1 MSKTKSKILATSR
14 RLFNE
19 KGYADVTIRMIAL
32 ELKMSS
38 GNLNYHFKKRA
49 DILEALYFEMV
60 EEFDKRVENLG
71 TTKITLK
78 SAKEDI
84 SRSMERMMD
93 YQFFWTDFYNLL
105 RLNEKIERHYKEV
118 YEARVNGYRYLFQ
131 VFIEGGVMREFEFN
145 TEQEFLIERMIGF
158 SNTWL
163 YNSSVYDRKVDA
175 DYISDQA
182 NNLMSMLYPYLSDS
196 GKVEYRKLFPTY
208 FT

>member
-1 MSKTKSKILATSR
+1 
-14 RLFNE
+14 
-19 KGYADVTIRMIAL
+19 
-32 ELKMSS
+32 
-38 GNLNYHFKKRA
+38 
-49 DILEALYFEMV
+49 
-60 EEFDKRVENLG
+60 
-71 TTKITLK
+71 
-78 SAKEDI
+78 
-84 SRSMERMMD
+84 
-93 YQFFWTDFYNLL
+93 
-105 RLNEKIERHYKEV
+105 
-118 YEARVNGYRYLFQ
+118 
-131 VFIEGGVMREFEFN
+131 MREFEFN